1 MNKRNRPIWDGSFY
15 FKVVLFV
22 DGVLLGQGDDSLLSG
37 GLVAFEVTGDHT
49 HDAGDL
55 LHVLFLQAAGGGSG
69 SADADTGS
77 DERLLGVVGDG
88 VLVDGDEALVKE
100 REVFF
105 LTRMSSEKTI

>member
-55 LHVLFLQAAGGGSG
+55 HHVLFLQAAGGGSG

-77 DERLLGVVGDG
+77 GFLLFWGMQPTGGKWQD
-88 VLVDGDEALVKE
+88 LPAQN
-100 REVFF
+100 
-105 LTRMSSEKTI
+105 T